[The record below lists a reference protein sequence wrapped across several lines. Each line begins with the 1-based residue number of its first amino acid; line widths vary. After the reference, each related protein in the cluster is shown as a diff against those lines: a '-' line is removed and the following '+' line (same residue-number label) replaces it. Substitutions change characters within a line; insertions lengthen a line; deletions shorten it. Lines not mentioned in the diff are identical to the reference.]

1 LVELPDPSS
10 ARRAARIVA
19 GLFRIVVAKIGAHRV
34 TDRSIV
40 ALALQGR
47 ERSSRAEQAD
57 EKNGDSYKTNASI
70 EHVLQ
75 PPED

>member
-1 LVELPDPSS
+1 LPDPSS

-19 GLFRIVVAKIGAHRV
+19 GLFRIVVIKISAHRV

-47 ERSSRAEQAD
+47 ERSPRAEQAD
-57 EKNGDSYKTNASI
+57 EENGNSNQTDASI
-70 EHVLQ
+70 EHVLR
-75 PPED
+75 PPEN